1 MAKMM
6 CVHDI
11 KGINQNQINELIQ
24 KSKSSTDPRLEQVL
38 YNTDQAE
45 AFFEWDA
52 SSSDKVM
59 AEHQRLGLGTC
70 REMLPVTAV
79 EVRKR
84 Y

>member
-11 KGINQNQINELIQ
+11 KGINQNQINELIE
-24 KSKSSTDPRLEQVL
+24 KSKSSNDPRLNQVL
-38 YNTDQAE
+38 YNTDKGE

-52 SSSDKVM
+52 SSADKVM
-59 AEHQRLGLGTC
+59 AHHQSLGLGAC

-79 EVRKR
+79 EVKR
-84 Y
+84 GY